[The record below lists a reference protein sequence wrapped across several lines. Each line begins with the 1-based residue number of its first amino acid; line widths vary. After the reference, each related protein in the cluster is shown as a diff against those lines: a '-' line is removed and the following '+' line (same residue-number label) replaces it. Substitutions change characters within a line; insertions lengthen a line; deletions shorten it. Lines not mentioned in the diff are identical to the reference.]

1 MSISPSSTDGSPR
14 PASSL
19 VSHRFSA
26 SDGVALAWHE
36 LGEGRPVLL
45 LHGLFS
51 NAETNWLKF
60 GHAAEIAGRGFRA
73 IMPDLRGHGESAAPH
88 DPAAYPPDV
97 LARDGLELVA
107 HLGLSDYDLGGYSLG
122 ARIAARMAILG
133 AAARRLVIAG
143 MGLRGMVDV
152 HRRAGH
158 FRRILTGL
166 GTHERGSP
174 EWLAEAFLKTTGG
187 DPQAMLP
194 LLGSFV
200 DSSKEELRSIA
211 IPTLVVSGAE
221 DRDNGPAE
229 ALAKLLPR
237 ARYVEVPGNHMS
249 AVTRPELGREIA
261 RFLAS

>member
-1 MSISPSSTDGSPR
+1 
-14 PASSL
+14 
-19 VSHRFSA
+19 
-26 SDGVALAWHE
+26 
-36 LGEGRPVLL
+36 VLL

-60 GHAAEIAGRGFRA
+60 GHAAEIAGRGFRV

-122 ARIAARMAILG
+122 ARTAARMAILG
-133 AAARRLVIAG
+133 AAPRRLVIAG

-158 FRRILTGL
+158 FRRILTGR

-200 DSSKEELRSIA
+200 DSSEEELRSIA
-211 IPTLVVSGAE
+211 MPALVVSGAE
-221 DRDNGPAE
+221 DQDNGPAE
-229 ALAKLLPR
+229 ALAELLPR
-237 ARYVEVPGNHMS
+237 GCYAEVPGNHMS